1 VDVKRRLTRLRPLKK
16 SGSPGL
22 AARIERLGR
31 ARRLQ
36 GRSGESADAT
46 LAGSLG
52 GEIIAPG
59 VLLIEKC
66 LPLSGFHG
74 SQPLSTLS
82 QGADDLPGAR
92 GVAMR
97 DMWFVDTET
106 TGLSGGS
113 GTLVFMLGMA
123 CLGREELTLR
133 QYLLTRFAGEEA
145 MLRLAAD
152 WVRPGATLVSYNGKS
167 FDLPLLATRCRL
179 AGLNDSFSGRRH
191 LDLLH
196 PVRRAFSRSWDDC
209 RLATV
214 EEKLLRFHRWN
225 DLPGAQAPAAW
236 LDWIRNSDA
245 SRLPAVCRHNQWDL
259 ISLALLLPVMSR
271 VYRNPPRF
279 RADTL
284 SIARLYLA
292 RGNTEIALRLLQS
305 GRGQLDDSGLLEL
318 AGIYKRKGRW
328 REALAIW
335 RPLVAKGDAEAG
347 ELLAK
352 YYEHVAGDYGRA
364 LGYARQLPNNHSR
377 QHRCRRLQLK
387 RSNSGDS
394 GDSIF

>member
-1 VDVKRRLTRLRPLKK
+1 MDVKQKLTRLRPLKK
-16 SGSPGL
+16 GGSPGL
-22 AARIERLGR
+22 AARIERLGK
-31 ARRLQ
+31 ARRQQ
-36 GRSGESADAT
+36 GSSGESADAA

-74 SQPLSTLS
+74 SQPLSTLN

-92 GVAMR
+92 GVAMG

-123 CLGREELTLR
+123 CLGREGLTLR
-133 QYLLTRFAGEEA
+133 QYLLTRFAGEAA
-145 MLRLAAD
+145 MLQSAAD
-152 WVRPGATLVSYNGKS
+152 WIRPDATLVSYNGKS

-179 AGLNDSFSGRRH
+179 AGVDDSFSGRRH

-196 PVRRAFSRSWDDC
+196 PVRRAFSRQWGDC
-209 RLATV
+209 RLATA
-214 EEKLLRFHRWN
+214 EERLLRFHRWN

-236 LDWIRNSDA
+236 LDWIRHSDA
-245 SRLPAVCRHNQWDL
+245 GRLSAVCRHNQWDL
-259 ISLALLLPVMSR
+259 ISLALLLPVMSL
-271 VYRNPPRF
+271 VYRNPLRF

-292 RGNTEIALRLLQS
+292 QGNNEFALRLLQS
-305 GRGQLDDSGLLEL
+305 GREQLDDSGLLEL
-318 AGIYKRKGRW
+318 AGIYKREGRW
-328 REALAIW
+328 RETLEIW
-335 RPLVAKGDAEAG
+335 RPLAAKGDAEAG

-352 YYEHVAGDYGRA
+352 YYEHVARDYGRA
-364 LGYARQLPNNHSR
+364 LGYARQLPDNHGR

-387 RSNSGDS
+387 RSNFR
-394 GDSIF
+394 DSIF